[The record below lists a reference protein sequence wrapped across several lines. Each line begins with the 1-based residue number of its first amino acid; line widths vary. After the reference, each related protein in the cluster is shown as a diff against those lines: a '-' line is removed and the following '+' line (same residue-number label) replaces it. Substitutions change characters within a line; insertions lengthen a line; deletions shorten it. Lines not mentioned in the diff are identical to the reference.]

1 MKKIIYLTLILLFT
15 CTSAYAE
22 QAIELQGYP
31 EFNGYVESFTSGES
45 PITPT
50 GVLGGLWEIL
60 FGEILRSKA
69 YLATIIT
76 VAAAAGLLRIAEA
89 NSSCTEAAYFTSYS
103 IMSAAVVRLL
113 SETVGYGTEVIHS
126 LCDFITKLAPLFLGL
141 IAATGKITSAAAF
154 SPILSAAVYIFG
166 FIVDKLITPLVYLG
180 AVLGIVG
187 NISGRMQLGSFNAL
201 IRSVSRWI
209 LTALLTIFASL
220 CALYG
225 FNAPILDALG
235 AKTAKFAVGTLV
247 PVVGGL
253 LADTMETVVGG
264 TRVLKNAVGS
274 SGMICIVIIAAAPVI
289 KVWVIWF
296 MLRLS
301 AALSEPLCDRRMS
314 MMLSDV
320 SDSISTVLAIMLTAV
335 MLFII
340 TIAIMLTTTGGG

>member
-1 MKKIIYLTLILLFT
+1 MKKLIYLTVLLLFT
-15 CTSAYAE
+15 LSPVYAE
-22 QAIELQGYP
+22 PTTEIRDYP
-31 EFNGYVESFTSGES
+31 EFNSYVDSFTAGEN
-45 PITPT
+45 PVTPS
-50 GVLGGLWEIL
+50 GVLGGLWNIL
-60 FGEILRSKA
+60 FGEILRSKG
-69 YLATIIT
+69 YLAAIMT

-103 IMSAAVVRLL
+103 IMSASVVKLL
-113 SETVGYGTEVIHS
+113 SETVGFGSEVIHS
-126 LCDFITKLAPLFLGL
+126 LCDFITKLAPIFLGL
-141 IAATGKITSAAAF
+141 IAATGKMTSAAAF

-201 IRSVSRWI
+201 LRSVSRWI
-209 LTALLTIFASL
+209 LTALLTVFASL

-253 LADTMETVVGG
+253 LADTVETVVGG

-314 MMLSDV
+314 LMLSDV
-320 SDSISTVLAIMLTAV
+320 SDSVSTVLAVMLTAV

-340 TIAIMLTTTGGG
+340 TIAIMLSSTGG